1 MKSMM
6 TGLAGLALITG
17 FSVFQAG
24 AQTGIPVTPDN
35 QAQILNLGVINTPYS
50 EYTPYITPDEHFL
63 FFQSNRPDGVEGA
76 GDYDLWYAENEVSE
90 GVPKFKPPV
99 NVGLPVNSAYFD
111 GHPSLRKLPTGEYE
125 MYFCSY
131 ALEGREGPELTN
143 IYYTVMKNGKWQQ
156 PTPVLEINTDFH
168 DRMPSISQDGHY
180 LFFSSDRPGGFG
192 RDDIWVSEYDFAAKR
207 WGKPTN
213 AGRTINT
220 PASEVTPAIHSDN
233 ITLYFSSDRAGGVGG
248 YDIYV
253 TQMVQGL
260 PQMAMGGGDNESMWK
275 KPQNLG
281 KPYNSTFDDE
291 YPTVIRNG
299 SYMYFASNRENGQ
312 GSFDIYRGKVPDFA
326 KPEVVVTLK
335 GRVKEKFSDKGI
347 EANIR
352 ITDAD
357 GERNFSTH
365 QPEGLY
371 SANLINKKQY
381 KMVVTAPGYAPIE
394 YIADLRDV
402 HTPVTIQKDFEMERT
417 LAFPKDLNVN
427 ITFVSESGTVLKP
440 NATYRLNP
448 DIKDDTILPFKRST
462 GVIKIPLM
470 SKYKKPEDALAALE
484 RMQLS
489 VAAKK
494 QGFED
499 LSETRSIMDL
509 MRGNAGEMKDSI
521 DLKLTMKNAGS
532 TPAPVDIV
540 ECKAGNGCVAIA
552 YFSTNVSS
560 RLNNEKAAGLKSVV
574 ELWNKEPHKYVYVYG
589 HTDSRGTPG
598 YNLKL
603 ARSRAA
609 FVKRRLVQYGI
620 PAEMVIVKSF
630 GETKPASKE
639 DTAEGR
645 RLNRRAEIYFDTTKR
660 PGDEVIEEKA
670 APDEKKPVKKKKAAK
685 KKKDKKGKP
694 LPPEEVEP
702 SDKPKDE
709 KEDEKTVPGA
719 EGTPKP
725 KPEAAKPDEKP
736 VAAPEAAKP
745 VEKPGTAEKEPF
757 NKPVEKP
764 AAPVAP
770 PNTEIKVQ

>member
-6 TGLAGLALITG
+6 TGIAGLALIAG
-17 FSVFQAG
+17 FAVFNAG
-24 AQTGIPVTPDN
+24 AQTGIPTTPDN

-63 FFQSNRPDGVEGA
+63 FFQSDRPDGVEGA
-76 GDYDLWYAENEVSE
+76 GDFDLWYSENEVTE

-111 GHPSLRKLPTGEYE
+111 GHPSLRKLPSGDYE
-125 MYFCSY
+125 MYFCSF

-143 IYYTVMKNGKWQQ
+143 IYYTIMKNGKWSA
-156 PTPVLEINTDFH
+156 PVPIVEINTDFH

-207 WGKPTN
+207 WGKPVN

-233 ITLYFSSDRAGGVGG
+233 ITLYFSSDRPGGVGG
-248 YDIYV
+248 IDIYV
-253 TQMVQGL
+253 TQMIQGM
-260 PQMAMGGGDNESMWK
+260 PSTAMGGGDGESMWK
-275 KPQNLG
+275 KPLNLG

-299 SYMYFASNRENGQ
+299 NYMYFASNREGGQ
-312 GSFDIYRGKVPDFA
+312 GKFDIFRAKVPDFA
-326 KPEVVVTLK
+326 KPEVVVTMR
-335 GRVKEKFSDKGI
+335 GRVKEKFSEKGI

-357 GERNFSTH
+357 GERNFST
-365 QPEGLY
+365 QLPEGLY

-402 HTPVTIQKDFEMERT
+402 HTPITIQKDFEMERA
-417 LAFPKDLNVN
+417 LAFPKELTVN
-427 ITFVSESGTVLKP
+427 ITFVNEKGATLKP
-440 NATYRLNP
+440 NATYRLSP
-448 DIKDDTILPFKRST
+448 DIKDDTILPFKKST
-462 GVIKIPLM
+462 GVLKVPLM

-484 RMQLS
+484 QMQLS
-489 VAAKK
+489 VAAKAK
-494 QGFED
+494 GYED
-499 LSETRSIMDL
+499 LAETRMLTDL
-509 MRGNAGEMKDSI
+509 MRGNAGEMKDTI
-521 DLKLTMKNAGS
+521 DLKLTMKAAGS
-532 TPAPVDIV
+532 TPTPVDIV
-540 ECKAGNGCVAIA
+540 DCKAGNGCVAIA

-560 RLNNEKAAGLKSVV
+560 KLNNEKAAGLKKVV

-598 YNLKL
+598 YNMKL

-620 PAEMVIVKSF
+620 PAEMIITKSF

-645 RLNRRAEIYFDTTKR
+645 RLNRRAEIYFDTAKR

-670 APDEKKPVKKKKAAK
+670 APGEKQVKPKQQKKKSTKKKPAK
-685 KKKDKKGKP
+685 NSKP

-702 SDKPKDE
+702 SA
-709 KEDEKTVPGA
+709 KENKSDDKTVPGA

-725 KPEAAKPDEKP
+725 KPEAAKPVE
-736 VAAPEAAKP
+736 VKP
-745 VEKPGTAEKEPF
+745 VEKPGTVEEQPF
-757 NKPVEKP
+757 SKPTDKP
-764 AAPVAP
+764 GAPMAP

>member
-6 TGLAGLALITG
+6 TGVAGLVLIAG
-17 FSVFQAG
+17 FAVFQAG

-35 QAQILNLGVINTPYS
+35 QAQILNLGIINTPYS
-50 EYTPYITPDEHFL
+50 EYTPFITADEHFL

-76 GDYDLWYAENEVSE
+76 GDYDLWYAENEVTD

-111 GHPSLRKLPTGEYE
+111 GHPTLRKLPTGEYE
-125 MYFCSY
+125 MFFCSY

-143 IYYTVMKNGKWQQ
+143 IYYTVMKNGKW
-156 PTPVLEINTDFH
+156 TAPVPIVEVNTDFH

-233 ITLYFSSDRAGGVGG
+233 ITMYFSSDRAGGVGG

-253 TQMVQGL
+253 TQMLQGM
-260 PQMAMGGGDNESMWK
+260 PQSAMTGGDSESMWK

-299 SYMYFASNRENGQ
+299 SYMYFASNRDGGQ
-312 GSFDIYRGKVPDFA
+312 GSFDVYRGKVPDFA

-335 GRVKEKFSDKGI
+335 GRVKEKFSEKGI

-402 HTPVTIQKDFEMERT
+402 HTPITIQKDFEMERT
-417 LAFPKDLNVN
+417 LAFPKELTLN
-427 ITFVSESGTVLKP
+427 ITFVNEKGTILKP
-440 NATYRLNP
+440 NATYRLSP
-448 DIKDDTILPFKRST
+448 DIKDDTILPFKKNA
-462 GVIKIPLM
+462 GIIKIPLM

-484 RMQLS
+484 QMQLA

-494 QGFED
+494 QGYED
-499 LSETRSIMDL
+499 LAETRGITDL
-509 MRGNAGEMKDSI
+509 MRGSAGDMKDVV
-521 DLKLTMKNAGS
+521 DLKLTMKTTGS
-532 TPAPVDIV
+532 TPTPVDIV
-540 ECKAGNGCVAIA
+540 DCKAGNGCVAIA

-560 RLNNEKAAGLKSVV
+560 KLNNEKAVGLKKVV

-598 YNLKL
+598 YNMKL
-603 ARSRAA
+603 ARSRAS
-609 FVKRRLVQYGI
+609 FVKRRLIQYGI
-620 PAEMVIVKSF
+620 PAEMIITKSF
-630 GETKPASKE
+630 GETKPASKDE
-639 DTAEGR
+639 NTAEGR

-670 APDEKKPVKKKKAAK
+670 APGDKPAAK
-685 KKKDKKGKP
+685 KKKPAKKKPAKNTKP

-702 SDKPKDE
+702 SAKDE
-709 KEDEKTVPGA
+709 KDDKIVPGA
-719 EGTPKP
+719 EGLPKP
-725 KPEAAKPDEKP
+725 KPEAAKPVEI
-736 VAAPEAAKP
+736 KP
-745 VEKPGTAEKEPF
+745 VEKPATELKPDEKPGTIEAQPF
-757 NKPVEKP
+757 DKPAEKP

>member
-6 TGLAGLALITG
+6 TGIAGLALIAG
-17 FSVFQAG
+17 FAALNLG
-24 AQTGIPVTPDN
+24 AQTGIPTTPDN

-63 FFQSNRPDGVEGA
+63 FFQSDRPDGVEGA
-76 GDYDLWYAENEVSE
+76 GDFDLWYSENEVTE

-111 GHPSLRKLPTGEYE
+111 GHPSLRKLPSGDYE
-125 MYFCSY
+125 MYFCSF

-143 IYYTVMKNGKWQQ
+143 IYYTIMKNGKWSA
-156 PTPVLEINTDFH
+156 PVPIVEINTDFH

-207 WGKPTN
+207 WGKPVN

-233 ITLYFSSDRAGGVGG
+233 ITLYFSSDRPGGVGG
-248 YDIYV
+248 IDIYV
-253 TQMVQGL
+253 TQMIQGM
-260 PQMAMGGGDNESMWK
+260 PSTAMGGGDGESMWK

-291 YPTVIRNG
+291 YPTVIRSGN
-299 SYMYFASNRENGQ
+299 YMYFASNREGSQ
-312 GSFDIYRGKVPDFA
+312 GKFDIFRGKVPDFA
-326 KPEVVVTLK
+326 KPEVVVTMK
-335 GRVKEKFSDKGI
+335 GRVKEKFSEKGI

-357 GERNFSTH
+357 GERNFST
-365 QPEGLY
+365 QLPEGLY

-402 HTPVTIQKDFEMERT
+402 HTPITIQKDFEMERA
-417 LAFPKDLNVN
+417 LAFPKELSVN
-427 ITFVSESGTVLKP
+427 ITFVNEKGAELKP
-440 NATYRLNP
+440 NATYRLTP
-448 DIKDDTILPFKRST
+448 DIQDDTILPFKKNT

-484 RMQLS
+484 KMQLS

-494 QGFED
+494 KGYED
-499 LSETRSIMDL
+499 LAETRTLMDL
-509 MRGNAGEMKDSI
+509 MRGNAGDMKDTI
-521 DLKLTMKNAGS
+521 DLKLPMKAAGS
-532 TPAPVDIV
+532 TKPDVDIV
-540 ECKAGNGCVAIA
+540 KCNAGNGCVAIA

-560 RLNNEKAAGLKSVV
+560 RLNNEKAAGLKENVV
-574 ELWNKEPHKYVYVYG
+574 EKWNKEPHKYVYVYG

-598 YNLKL
+598 YNMKL
-603 ARSRAA
+603 SRSRAA

-620 PAEMVIVKSF
+620 PAEMIITKSF
-630 GETKPASKE
+630 GETKPASKDE
-639 DTAEGR
+639 STAEGR
-645 RLNRRAEIYFDTTKR
+645 RLNRRAEIYFDTAKR

-670 APDEKKPVKKKKAAK
+670 APGEKPAKKKKQPAKKKPVKNN
-685 KKKDKKGKP
+685 KP

-702 SDKPKDE
+702 STNGNKTDD
-709 KEDEKTVPGA
+709 KTVPGA

-725 KPEAAKPDEKP
+725 KPEAAKPVE
-736 VAAPEAAKP
+736 VKP
-745 VEKPGTAEKEPF
+745 VEKPGTVEEQPF
-757 NKPVEKP
+757 SKPGDKP
-764 AAPVAP
+764 AAPMPP